1 MPKSVLILFAAAV
14 LVVAIPACGNNGGS
28 GNVAPAPS
36 VSLTPNPKITDAT
49 VKVTVL
55 GTPKA
60 FSAVQISTPKSS
72 ASPRPGT
79 PFQTLHTHKNGQAK
93 FQNLKPSVTYCWVA
107 TLGPNGQTSSACASW
122 LIWQYQPISLGT

>member
-14 LVVAIPACGNNGGS
+14 LAVAIPACGNNSSGS
-28 GNVAPAPS
+28 VAPSPS
-36 VSLTPNPKITDAT
+36 VSLTPDPKITDAT

-79 PFQTLHTHKNGQAK
+79 PFQTLFTHKNGQAK
-93 FQNLKPSVTYCWVA
+93 FQHLKPSQTYCWVA
-107 TLGPNGQTSSACASW
+107 KLGPNGQTSSTCASW